1 MKSYLLGRFPR
12 LRGVIILLFILS
24 ITPAFFAAWMA
35 FQQTET
41 EDRDTKITDF
51 QQLLFDES
59 NPIDIV
65 DLNLH
70 SGRIR
75 AARVSQQNI
84 SQPRSDANLQPPE
97 DCFQQFGELQNP
109 KRFEICVAY
118 FISPERNVDHLY
130 FYIDYCTQSL
140 QGKDPDDVFTL
151 SLTTPGGNKD
161 WNIDVDPLGM
171 ADIKRQ
177 GTRGD
182 SREDSIYAEFWSP
195 VNPSQRCLDSKPKQ
209 RLRLQMDACATF
221 PSREQ
226 CPRPI
231 GSEAFEDWIHAVLI
245 NFSRSSSFGDEGIST
260 QNTRGTSR
268 GPNVNALNRVL
279 DSGESVYFGR
289 CPTDAPCDCFS
300 GTTSFIDS
308 DPLEFEPTS
317 RIQDSVARAVF
328 GFEPSSYCAI
338 PQNDIWLSYERSADI
353 NLVTPVNYLNTMLP
367 IVGYSILA
375 LLAAV
380 LVVYLLLGRPLVTL
394 TAGLIKTR
402 NWDPDTPID
411 IPYVKAKHEIGT
423 VAKAFRYV
431 LLKMRKQI
439 SRERKL
445 TAELQL
451 KSERDRDINSIIA
464 HEIKSPFHNLKNKY
478 SENIDIARI
487 DTALEAILRIDH
499 AAQSSSD
506 EVFVVNISEYLKE
519 YIDNKEDVANIT
531 LQAHADV
538 DIEIRGLLLWLVL
551 DNIIANAD
559 RFRTS
564 KESPIELEITATEE
578 GCRITISNDGPAI
591 PEDKMETVF
600 NLRYTDSNMATKKQ
614 GSNQGIGLFIS
625 RHYMRMLGGDLKL
638 LERDDGVTFALLL
651 KSAK

>member
-41 EDRDTKITDF
+41 EDRDTKIADIH
-51 QQLLFDES
+51 QLLEDEA

-70 SGRIR
+70 RGRIR
-75 AARVSQQNI
+75 AARVRQQDI
-84 SQPRSDANLQPPE
+84 IQPAANDNVQPPE

-118 FISPERNVDHLY
+118 FISQQGNVDHLY
-130 FYIDYCTQSL
+130 FYIDYCTQGL

-151 SLTTPGGNKD
+151 ALTTPGGNKR
-161 WNIDVDPLGM
+161 WSIDVDHLGK
-171 ADIKRQ
+171 ADIKRI
-177 GTRGD
+177 GTRD
-182 SREDSIYAEFWSP
+182 NSREDSIYAEFWSP

-209 RLRLQMDACATF
+209 RLRLRMDACATF

-231 GSEAFEDWIHAVLI
+231 SSEGFEDWIHAVLI

-260 QNTRGTSR
+260 ENTAGSSR
-268 GPNVNALNRVL
+268 GPNVNALHSVL

-289 CPTDAPCDCFS
+289 CPVDGACDCFS

-308 DPLEFEPTS
+308 EPLSIETVS
-317 RIQDSVARAVF
+317 GIQNTVARAIF
-328 GFEPSSYCAI
+328 GFQPSSYCST
-338 PQNDIWLSYERSADI
+338 PKNNIWLSYERSAEL

-380 LVVYLLLGRPLVTL
+380 LVVYLLLGRPLVHL

-411 IPYVKAKHEIGT
+411 IPYVKSKHEIGT

-431 LLKMRKQI
+431 LLKMRKQLN
-439 SRERKL
+439 RERQL
-445 TAELQL
+445 ANELKL

-478 SENIDIARI
+478 SDNIDIARI
-487 DTALEAILRIDH
+487 DTALEAILRIDQ
-499 AAQSSSD
+499 AVQSSSD
-506 EVFVVNISEYLKE
+506 EVFVVNISDYLKE
-519 YIDNKEDVANIT
+519 YIDNKEDVDNIT
-531 LQAHADV
+531 LEATADV
-538 DIEIRGLLLWLVL
+538 AIEIRGLLLWLVL

-559 RFRTS
+559 RFRSS
-564 KESPIELEITATEE
+564 KDSPIQLVVEETEQ
-578 GCRITISNDGPAI
+578 GCHILISNDGPAI
-591 PEDKMETVF
+591 PKDKMETVF
-600 NLRYTDSNMATKKQ
+600 NLRYTNSLMANTNE

-638 LERDDGVTFALLL
+638 LERSEGVTFELSLQRT
-651 KSAK
+651 K

>member
-35 FQQTET
+35 FQQTEA
-41 EDRDTKITDF
+41 EDRDAKIADF
-51 QQLLFDES
+51 QQLLFDEA

-75 AARVSQQNI
+75 AARVRPQDI
-84 SQPRSDANLQPPE
+84 SLHGANTNVQPSE

-118 FISPERNVDHLY
+118 FVSMERNVDHLF
-130 FYIDYCTQSL
+130 FYIDYCTQGL
-140 QGKDPDDVFTL
+140 HGKDPDDVFTL
-151 SLTTPGGNKD
+151 ALTTPGGNKS
-161 WNIDVDPLGM
+161 WSLDVDHLGM
-171 ADIKRQ
+171 TDIKRL

-182 SREDSIYAEFWSP
+182 SREDSIYAEFWEP
-195 VNPSQRCLDSKPKQ
+195 VDPSQRCLDSKPKQ
-209 RLRLQMDACATF
+209 RLRLQMEACATF

-231 GSEAFEDWIHAVLI
+231 SSEAFEDWIHAVLI
-245 NFSRSSSFGDEGIST
+245 NFSRNSSLGNEGIST
-260 QNTRGTSR
+260 ENTRGTSR
-268 GPNVNALNRVL
+268 GPNVNALHRVL

-289 CPTDAPCDCFS
+289 CPTTGPCDCFS
-300 GTTSFIDS
+300 GSTSFIDS
-308 DPLEFEPTS
+308 EPLAFEPS
-317 RIQDSVARAVF
+317 SAIQDSVARALF
-328 GFEPSSYCAI
+328 GYQSSSHCAT
-338 PQNDIWLSYERSADI
+338 PQNYIWLSYERSAEI

-380 LVVYLLLGRPLVTL
+380 LVVYLLLGRPLVHL

-402 NWDPDTPID
+402 NWDPETPID
-411 IPYVKAKHEIGT
+411 IPYVKSRHEIGT

-431 LLKMRKQI
+431 LLKMRKQLN
-439 SRERKL
+439 RERKL
-445 TAELQL
+445 AAELQL
-451 KSERDRDINSIIA
+451 KSERDRNINSIIA

-478 SENIDIARI
+478 SDSIDIARI
-487 DTALEAILRIDH
+487 DTALEAILRIDQ
-499 AAQSSSD
+499 AVQSSSD
-506 EVFVVNISEYLKE
+506 EVFIVNISEYLKK
-519 YIDNKEDVANIT
+519 YIDNKEDVSNVLLQSNAN
-531 LQAHADV
+531 V

-551 DNIIANAD
+551 DNIITNAD

-564 KESPIELEITATEE
+564 KESPIKVEVQGSEE
-578 GCRITISNDGPAI
+578 GCQILISNDGPAI
-591 PEDKMETVF
+591 PSDKMETVF
-600 NLRYTDSNMATKKQ
+600 NLRYTDSNMASKKE

-638 LERDDGVTFALLL
+638 LEHDKGVIFALTL